1 MLGIYVNIYLKH
13 FNYYK
18 LIQHTSAGV
27 MSPEEKLWLPE
38 KWTRLGQRKKK
49 IMTEEDNRY
58 FKM

>member
-1 MLGIYVNIYLKH
+1 
-13 FNYYK
+13 
-18 LIQHTSAGV
+18 